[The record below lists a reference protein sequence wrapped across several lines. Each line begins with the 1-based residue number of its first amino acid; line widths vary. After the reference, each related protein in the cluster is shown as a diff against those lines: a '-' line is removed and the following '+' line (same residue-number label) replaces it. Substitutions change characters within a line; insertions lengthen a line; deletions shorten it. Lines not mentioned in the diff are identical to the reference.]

1 MGVDIS
7 SLVTGRQ
14 IELIELSG
22 RRVAIDAFNILYQ
35 FLSIIRNRMTGEPLR
50 DSKGRVTSH
59 LSGLLYRTSNLLE
72 AGIKPIFVFDGKP
85 PEFKYITIKERKAA
99 REKAK
104 KKWEDALAK
113 GKPAMRYAQAASKLT
128 DEMVESAKQ
137 LLEYMGV
144 PYIQAPSEGEMQC
157 AYMCRSGDVWSS
169 ASQDFDTLM
178 AGSPRLV
185 RNLSI
190 SGKRKVPNKDVYV
203 EVKPE
208 MIELKDM
215 LGRLGITQE
224 QLVIMGIL
232 IGTDY
237 SPGVKGVGPKNALK
251 LVKEH
256 GTLTTVLESVKW
268 RSEVQAEDIFNF
280 LLNPPVD
287 KDYKD
292 KLKWEDPKYDELA
305 SFMTEEH
312 DFSAERVQKVIE
324 RLKTA
329 AEKGTQSSLK
339 GWLEK

>member
-7 SLVTGRQ
+7 SLVAGRQ

-22 RRVAIDAFNILYQ
+22 RRIAIDAFNILYQ

-72 AGIKPIFVFDGKP
+72 SGIKPIFVFDGKP
-85 PEFKYITIKERKAA
+85 PEFKHITIKERKAA
-99 REKAK
+99 REEAK
-104 KKWEDALAK
+104 KKWEDALAR

-128 DEMVESAKQ
+128 DEMVESAKH

-178 AGSPRLV
+178 AGSSRLI

-215 LGRLGITQE
+215 LGNLGITQE

-256 GTLTTVLESVKW
+256 GTLTRVLENVKW
-268 RSEVQAEDIFNF
+268 QSEVQAEDIFNF
-280 LLNPPVD
+280 LLNPPVE

-292 KLKWEDPKYDELA
+292 KLKWEDPKYDEL
-305 SFMTEEH
+305 SNFMTEEH

-324 RLKTA
+324 RLRTA